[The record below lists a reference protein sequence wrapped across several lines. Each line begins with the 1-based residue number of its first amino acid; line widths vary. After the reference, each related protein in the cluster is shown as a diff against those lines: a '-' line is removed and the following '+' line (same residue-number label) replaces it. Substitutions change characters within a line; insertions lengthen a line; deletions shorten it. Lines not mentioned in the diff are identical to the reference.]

1 MPAGRPKG
9 GHNKPRDP
17 SSLPRVVGRLAKTPQ
32 EADIQHQ
39 KFVAAMIDKTDPK
52 AAARAAGLPVAAGN
66 QLLAIPAITDKI
78 EEGISEAAKMAGV
91 SRGWVIAKLKA
102 IVDKCMGQDDEEQW
116 DASGATRALELIGKH
131 LKLFGDDVT
140 PTAQL
145 GAAVIR
151 MLAQEAQAGRH
162 AKAVDAEQVS
172 QDPGPIPPPGDPLAP
187 GLALASPIDDHT
199 LSASP
204 PTPEQAPPV

>member
-1 MPAGRPKG
+1 MPPGRPKG

-17 SSLPRVVGRLAKTPQ
+17 SAPPRVVGRLAKTPQ

-39 KFVAAMIDKTDPK
+39 KFVAAMIGKTDPK
-52 AAARAAGLPVAAGN
+52 AAARAAGLPVATGN
-66 QLLAIPAITDKI
+66 QLLAIPEIAGQI
-78 EEGISEAAKMAGV
+78 EDGISEAAKMAGV
-91 SRGWVIAKLKA
+91 SRGWVIAKLKQ
-102 IVDKCMGQDDEEQW
+102 IVDKCMGQDDETEW

-151 MLAQEAQAGRH
+151 MLAQEAQSARI
-162 AKAVDAEQVS
+162 AKSVAS
-172 QDPGPIPPPGDPLAP
+172 QAAPADPGPIPPQEIPLAP
-187 GLALASPIDDHT
+187 GLALASPVDEHT
-199 LSASP
+199 L
-204 PTPEQAPPV
+204 TPPVPI